1 MRKKEGLAD
10 YRYFPE
16 PDLPDLITSQE
27 LIDQVAGSMAELP
40 AARRQRY
47 LAMGLPKADVIILSD
62 EVATAQ

>member
-16 PDLPDLITSQE
+16 PDLPDLLLSEEFIE
-27 LIDQVAGSMAELP
+27 EVRGSMAELP

-47 LAMGLPKADVIILSD
+47 LDMGLPKADVIMLAD